1 MKANNLATLIAIQV
15 QLDMEQIVMLEK
27 SEENSEVIEM
37 GTNQNRHYLHAVHLP
52 LTLATFASARL

>member
-1 MKANNLATLIAIQV
+1 
-15 QLDMEQIVMLEK
+15 MEQIVMLEN

-37 GTNQNRHYLHAVHLP
+37 ETNQNRHYLHAVHLP